1 MCIREYLQSQRVPFA
16 ILLHRPAP
24 SSTRLARS
32 VAMPG
37 HWVAKAVLL
46 RADDCYVLAVLPSTH
61 RIVLECLPEVLRAHD
76 VRLATEDEIERIF
89 VDCERGARPPFGRL
103 YGVRTLVDA
112 SLAEQDDI
120 VFEGNNRHEGLWM
133 RYSDYEAMEG
143 PDRASFATA
152 IAPRRLRLSH
162 HRAG

>member
-1 MCIREYLQSQRVPFA
+1 MIYTGIEFPSRPGTDMMCIRDYLQSQRVPFA

-24 SSTRLARS
+24 SATRLARS

-46 RADDCYVLAVLPSTH
+46 RADDRYVLAVLPSTH

-76 VRLATEDEIERIF
+76 VRLATEDEIERVF

-103 YGVRTLVDA
+103 YGLRTLVDA
-112 SLAEQDDI
+112 SLAGQDDI
-120 VFEGNNRHEGLWM
+120 VFEGNTRHE
-133 RYSDYEAMEG
+133 
-143 PDRASFATA
+143 
-152 IAPRRLRLSH
+152 
-162 HRAG
+162 